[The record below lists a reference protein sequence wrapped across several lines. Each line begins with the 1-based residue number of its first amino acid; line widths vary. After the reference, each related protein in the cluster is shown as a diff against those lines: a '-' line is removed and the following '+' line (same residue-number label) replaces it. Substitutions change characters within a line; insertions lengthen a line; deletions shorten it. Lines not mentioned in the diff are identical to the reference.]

1 MFEVSEKASEMI
13 KVFLKGRDE
22 SQSIRVLMDEG
33 GWKGPHL
40 VMATDVQKE
49 NDQVF
54 VQKGVTFLIEKELF
68 DRAKPI
74 IIDYV
79 ESTLGPGFTLKSD
92 LMKGSVFECDNIRE
106 HC

>member
-1 MFEVSEKASEMI
+1 MFAVSDKASEMI
-13 KVFLKGRDE
+13 KVFLKGSDE
-22 SQSIRVLMDEG
+22 SQPIRVLLDEG

-40 VMATDVQKE
+40 VMATDDRKE

-54 VQKGVTFLIEKELF
+54 VEKGLTFLIEKELF

-79 ESTLGPGFTLKSD
+79 ESTLGAGFTLKSE
-92 LMKGSVFECDNIRE
+92 LMKGSVLECDNIRE